1 MAYYVDSA
9 GENPH
14 VNYEPS
20 SEGGLEEAQPH
31 TRDYYQYV
39 EGHVMRHELLRTQD
53 DYKQAGE
60 RYRSFEEWERDD
72 LLNNLANDLKQC
84 PEEIALRMV
93 WHFSHCDEDYGREVA
108 RRAGLDLGKALAL
121 PALPKKFHPGPVA
134 RSVNCV

>member
-1 MAYYVDSA
+1 MAYVDSA

-20 SEGGLEEAQPH
+20 SEGGLEEAQPR

-39 EGHVMRHELLRTQD
+39 EGHVMRHELLRTQH
-53 DYKQAGE
+53 DYKQPGE

-84 PEEIALRMV
+84 RRRSLCAWCGISPIAMRTTAAKWRDAPVLTL
-93 WHFSHCDEDYGREVA
+93 A
-108 RRAGLDLGKALAL
+108 RRSPYRRCPRNSSRPRQEA
-121 PALPKKFHPGPVA
+121 
-134 RSVNCV
+134 